1 MTSTLRK
8 STSRRLRAHPWLTG
22 IVVAAVVAA
31 AGIGSYFATRSDS
44 PAAATTTTTTST
56 VTTATIKQSVSAT
69 GTLAPA
75 KDESLNFSVSGTV
88 TSVKVKVGQ
97 KVTKGQTLATV
108 ESASLAATVAQAK
121 SAVASDKARVS
132 DDEDNSA
139 SDTQLAADKAA
150 LGAANNQ
157 LASAQKQLASAT
169 MTSPISGAVAAVSL
183 TVGESVSGSSSS
195 SGSGAST
202 GGLGAATSTSST
214 PSAQIEVISTNSW
227 IANVTV
233 DATSVGLIKTG
244 DQAQL
249 TITGASDTI
258 YATIDSIGL
267 VSSSTSGTA
276 SYPVVLDITGSPAG
290 LHDGASVTATL
301 IYKQLANVVVVSTLA
316 LHRTSAGGQYVNKLV
331 NGKTV
336 QTTVRVGL
344 SSGGQTQIT
353 SGLSVGDKILVPQV
367 RRITGGRAGT
377 GTNGGTLPNFPGGG
391 GGGGNF
397 PGGGFGGGNFP
408 GGGLGG

>member
-1 MTSTLRK
+1 
-8 STSRRLRAHPWLTG
+8 
-22 IVVAAVVAA
+22 VAA

-56 VTTATIKQSVSAT
+56 VSTVSTGTVKQSVSAT

-108 ESASLAATVAQAK
+108 ESASLAASVAQAK
-121 SAVASDKARVS
+121 STVASDKARVS
-132 DDEDNSA
+132 DDENNSA

-150 LGAANNQ
+150 LAAANNQ
-157 LASAQKQLASAT
+157 LASAQDQLASAT
-169 MTSPISGAVAAVSL
+169 MTSPINGAVAAVSL

-195 SGSGAST
+195 SSSGAST
-202 GGLGAATSTSST
+202 GGASTSGLGAATSTSST
-214 PSAQIEVISTNSW
+214 SSAQIEVISTNSW

-301 IYKQLANVVVVSTLA
+301 IYKQVANVVVVSTLA

-353 SGLSVGDKILVPQV
+353 SGLAAGDKILVPQI
-367 RRITGGRAGT
+367 RRTTGGRTGT
-377 GTNGGTLPNFPGGG
+377 GTNGGTLPSFPGG
-391 GGGGNF
+391 
-397 PGGGFGGGNFP
+397 GGGNFP
-408 GGGLGG
+408 GGGLGGGNFPGGGLGG